1 MPQFI
6 LNVVADFGLAQKMA
20 SKSYLHA
27 AGT

>member
-1 MPQFI
+1 MLQLI
-6 LNVVADFGLAQKMA
+6 LNVLADFGLAQKLA